1 MKRRIFLASLTAA
14 LLCGTALGQEAPSD
28 GVGRITVEE
37 LKALLAGANPPF
49 VIDVRSGPGRVVKG
63 AVVIPPDQV
72 ESRLSEGPR
81 DREVVTYC
89 A

>member
-1 MKRRIFLASLTAA
+1 MKRRIFLASLIAA
-14 LLCGTALGQEAPSD
+14 LLCATALAQEAPSD
-28 GVGRITVEE
+28 GVGRIPVEE

-63 AVVIPPDQV
+63 AVVIPLDQI
-72 ESRLSEGPR
+72 ESRLSEVPR

>member
-1 MKRRIFLASLTAA
+1 MKRRIFLAFLAAA
-14 LLCGTALGQEAPSD
+14 LLCGTALAQEAPSD
-28 GVGRITVEE
+28 GVGRVTVEE

-63 AVVIPPDQV
+63 AVVIPVDQV
-72 ESRLSEGPR
+72 ESRLSEVPR
-81 DREVVTYC
+81 DREVITYC